1 MYTFITNPNARS
13 GLGAKVWKELE
24 QILEEREVSYDV
36 HFTKYQRH
44 ATRIV
49 RDLTSDGMEHT
60 IIILGGDGT
69 VDEVING
76 ITDLSK
82 VTLGY
87 IPIGSSNDFA
97 RFFGFRSTPSETL
110 QNILDSK
117 ETTSMNIGRITY
129 HKGEK
134 TKRFAVSA
142 GAGFDAAVCHQS
154 VTSRIKVALNRL
166 HLGRLT
172 YVGIALS
179 QLLALKPCTV
189 HVSIDGK
196 EEVSYERTYFVAAMN
211 HPYEG
216 GGFKFCP
223 DADPCDGK
231 LNITIIAGLS
241 KLKVLFLLPT
251 AFKGWHTVFKGVHT
265 FTSDHFQIR
274 SDRPLPIHTDG
285 EPVPYSDTMTASLE
299 HETVKLITY

>member
-13 GLGAKVWKELE
+13 GLGKKVWNELE
-24 QILEEREVSYDV
+24 QILKEREVSYEV

-44 ATRIV
+44 ATQIV
-49 RDLTSDGMEHT
+49 RDLTSDGREHT

-69 VDEVING
+69 VDEVVNG
-76 ITDLSK
+76 IKDLSK

-97 RFFGFRSTPSETL
+97 RFFGFGSTPAQTL
-110 QNILDSK
+110 QNILDSS
-117 ETTSMNIGRITY
+117 ETISMDIGCITY
-129 HKGEK
+129 HNGEK

-154 VTSRIKVALNRL
+154 MTSRIKTALNKL

-172 YVGIALS
+172 YVGIALTR
-179 QLLALKPCTV
+179 LLALKPCTV
-189 HVSIDGK
+189 HVSIDGR
-196 EEVSYERTYFVAAMN
+196 EEVSYKKTYFVTAMN

-223 DADPCDGK
+223 DANPCDGK

-251 AFKGWHTVFKGVHT
+251 AFKGWHTLFKGVYT
-265 FTSDHFQIR
+265 FTCDHFRIR
-274 SDRPLPIHTDG
+274 SEHALPIHTDG
-285 EPVPYSDTMTASLE
+285 EYVPYSDTMTASLE
-299 HETVKLITY
+299 PETVKLITY

>member
-24 QILEEREVSYDV
+24 QILKEKAVSYDV

-44 ATRIV
+44 ATQIV

-60 IIILGGDGT
+60 IIMLGGDGT

-76 ITDLSK
+76 ITNLSK

-97 RFFGFRSTPSETL
+97 RFFGFRSDPVQTL
-110 QNILDSK
+110 QKILDSTD
-117 ETTSMNIGRITY
+117 TTLMNVGHITY
-129 HKGEK
+129 HKCEK
-134 TKRFAVSA
+134 SKRFAVSA

-172 YVGIALS
+172 YVGIALT

-196 EEVSYERTYFVAAMN
+196 EEVSYEKTYFVAAMN

-231 LNITIIAGLS
+231 LNLTIIAGLP

-251 AFKGWHTVFKGVHT
+251 AFKGWHTIFKGVHT
-265 FTSDHFQIR
+265 FSCNQFALR
-274 SDRPLPIHTDG
+274 SDQALPLHTDG

>member
-24 QILEEREVSYDV
+24 QELEKREISYNV

-49 RDLTSDGMEHT
+49 RDLTSDGQEHT
-60 IIILGGDGT
+60 VIILGGDGT

-97 RFFGFRSTPSETL
+97 RFFGFRSDPVQTL
-110 QNILDSK
+110 QKILDSTD
-117 ETTSMNIGRITY
+117 TTLMNVGRITY
-129 HKGEK
+129 HKCEK
-134 TKRFAVSA
+134 SKRFAVSA

-154 VTSRIKVALNRL
+154 VTSRIKVVLNRL

-172 YVGIALS
+172 YVGIALT

-189 HVSIDGK
+189 RVSIDGK
-196 EEVSYERTYFVAAMN
+196 EEVSYEKTYFVAAMN

-231 LNITIIAGLS
+231 LNVTIIAGLP

-251 AFKGWHTVFKGVHT
+251 AFKGWHTIFKGVHT
-265 FTSDHFQIR
+265 FSCDHFTLR
-274 SDRPLPIHTDG
+274 SDQALPVHTDG
-285 EPVPYSDTMTASLE
+285 EPVPYSNTMAASLE
-299 HETVKLITY
+299 KESVKLITY